1 MKKESEK
8 TKILRDFFLK
18 RIKEAFPDVIINGS
32 YSKRLP
38 ANLNI
43 SIKGV
48 DSEVL
53 ISKLTNT
60 VISSGSA
67 CSSRE
72 IEPSSVLK
80 GMGLEDVIIR
90 SALRIGLGR
99 FNTKK
104 DAILASREI
113 IKVAKKIRKN
123 VISNI

>member
-1 MKKESEK
+1 M
-8 TKILRDFFLK
+8 IL
-18 RIKEAFPDVIINGS
+18 NGS
-32 YSKRLP
+32 FSKRLP

-53 ISKLTNT
+53 ISKLTKT

-80 GMGLEDVIIR
+80 GMGLKDNIIS
-90 SALRIGLGR
+90 SALRIGFGR
-99 FNTKK
+99 FTTKK
-104 DAILASREI
+104 DSIIALKEI
-113 IKVAKKIRKN
+113 IKVAKEIKR
-123 VISNI
+123 